1 MKNIRTALL
10 PTVCA
15 LVLITAAP
23 VLAADQSAA
32 PPAPAAT
39 PAPEAAKP
47 APPSATPTAPAVAPA
62 ATATPATV
70 PPAGHAV
77 IVGYVDMAKIG
88 GESKPGKAA
97 MQQMKDKTE
106 KIRAQIT
113 GREKKLEKLKEEIR
127 AQLPS
132 LSPKERE
139 AKARGF
145 QKKIEE
151 YQKFVQNAEKEM
163 RAKDRE
169 LTAAI
174 LKSVEKIVEAY
185 GKANGLAVVLPKQ
198 ELLYLGDGV
207 ELKDITDAVLK
218 KLNETAPAK

>member
-15 LVLITAAP
+15 LALITAAP

-47 APPSATPTAPAVAPA
+47 APASAIPAAVPA
-62 ATATPATV
+62 ATATPATM

-127 AQLPS
+127 AQLPA

-145 QKKIEE
+145 QKKIED